1 MEEFVSE
8 NFTEDCS
15 LEPWQPSDW
24 KPRPSFAVKRDDY
37 RDFCHKLNDR
47 WKMLGR
53 RVDGEVAG
61 NQDRHSLLHLPNPV
75 VVPGG
80 RFREIYYW
88 DSFWILRGLLAC
100 GMVDTARGMIENL
113 VHLIDTL
120 GFVPNGGRVY
130 YTRSQPPLLAAMVE
144 SYVKATGDLVW
155 GRRQLKA
162 LESEWEY
169 WQRHHSVDV
178 AGHTLFRYSCS
189 EGAPRPESYR
199 EDWALAEGLD
209 QQKKKE
215 DLWRE
220 LRSAA
225 ESGWDFSSRWFMRGS
240 TLAATSISDI
250 VPVDL
255 NSFLCKAAAV
265 IGELHKEGENEVE
278 AGKWEEKS
286 WRLCRAMEELLWSE
300 EDGCWFDLSLSTG
313 CKNARY
319 AASNLTPLWAMPE
332 KLPNDRATRG
342 LAYMRGQGALNY
354 PGGIPTTLNNSGQQW
369 DFPNV
374 WPPLE
379 HMIIVG
385 MHSSPDSKVQ
395 EEALCLA
402 RRRVDHCLKVFLEQG
417 HMYEKYN
424 CEDMSK
430 AGGGGEY
437 EVQLGFGWTN
447 GMLLDLM
454 TTLDL

>member
-1 MEEFVSE
+1 MKIPTLRKKITPSLRNSLSPERKEVEEFVSE

-100 GMVDTARGMIENL
+100 RMVDTARGMIENL

-209 QQKKKE
+209 QQQKK

-265 IGELHKEGENEVE
+265 IGELHKKGENEVE
-278 AGKWEEKS
+278 ATKWERKA
-286 WRLCRAMEELLWSE
+286 WQLHQAMEELLWNE
-300 EDGCWFDLSLSTG
+300 EAGCWFDLSLSTG
-313 CKNARY
+313 CQNVGY
-319 AASNLTPLWAMPE
+319 AASNLTPLWE
-332 KLPNDRATRG
+332 
-342 LAYMRGQGALNY
+342 
-354 PGGIPTTLNNSGQQW
+354 
-369 DFPNV
+369 
-374 WPPLE
+374 
-379 HMIIVG
+379 
-385 MHSSPDSKVQ
+385 
-395 EEALCLA
+395 
-402 RRRVDHCLKVFLEQG
+402 
-417 HMYEKYN
+417 
-424 CEDMSK
+424 
-430 AGGGGEY
+430 
-437 EVQLGFGWTN
+437 
-447 GMLLDLM
+447 
-454 TTLDL
+454 